1 MAKSNKKVFE
11 TAVPQLQQVYQNS
24 ILLRDTLSGK
34 VQSEKT
40 TLANMKVTLPM
51 MAVALQK
58 DKSDYVNR
66 VTRPTKQKNEAME

>member
-51 MAVALQK
+51 MPVALQK